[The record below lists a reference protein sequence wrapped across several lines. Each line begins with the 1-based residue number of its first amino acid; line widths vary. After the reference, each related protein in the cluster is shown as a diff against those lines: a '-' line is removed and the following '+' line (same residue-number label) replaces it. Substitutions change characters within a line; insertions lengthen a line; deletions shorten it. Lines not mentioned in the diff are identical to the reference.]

1 MSSGTDR
8 GEKAMDGK
16 LVRDRIPEII
26 KESGRDPLTGILSEE
41 EYIKELDKKLLEE
54 VNEYLADKSIEE
66 IADVIEVLLAICK
79 ARGYDKEKV
88 ETLRLQKKEER
99 GAFENR
105 IFWYGNK

>member
-8 GEKAMDGK
+8 GEKAMGGK

-26 KESGRDPLTGILSEE
+26 RKSGREPVTCILSDE
-41 EYIKELDKKLLEE
+41 EYLDELDKKLLEE

-66 IADVIEVLLAICK
+66 IADVIEALLAICK

-88 ETLRLQKKEER
+88 EMLRLQKKEER
-99 GAFENR
+99 GAFEDR